1 MGNMFTSALERKED
15 DDDDDEE
22 GQVGKNEDGEID

>member
-1 MGNMFTSALERKED
+1 MFTSALERKED